1 MGRNI
6 SNFFYIC
13 VMRKGSRSS
22 TLGHAQNTLS
32 LIISWK
38 YSAPSAPLTSFLYK
52 IKGLSGADSGAEYGF
67 WGGILRPTP
76 DLGRMGRIILHNF

>member
-6 SNFFYIC
+6 SHFFYIC
-13 VMRKGSRSS
+13 VMRKGVNV
-22 TLGHAQNTLS
+22 LDLDHAQNTFS
-32 LIISWK
+32 LIIYTK
-38 YSAPSAPLTSFLYK
+38 YYAPSAPLTSFLYK
-52 IKGLSGADSGAEYGF
+52 IRGLSGADSGAEYGF